1 MTATGPVNGVTT
13 PRSVTA
19 TVQVLTTGETTFS
32 GLVLDE
38 DAKPVKGA
46 LVKIG
51 VVQVV
56 TDDGGNF
63 LMTNPPI
70 GANQVLFIDGGPA
83 STPQHNLPII
93 PYKVTIV
100 AGQANVLSFVPHLHF
115 QKTTGMVDISNAG
128 VERIVTD
135 PELPGFQM
143 RIPAGAQISAGTASP
158 ILRCLSA
165 GCPSIGSRCHRF
177 PPGSLRP
184 APRRFGPRRMAR
196 PCDLPLCV
204 RTK

>member
-1 MTATGPVNGVTT
+1 VTATGALNGVTT
-13 PRSVTA
+13 PRTVT
-19 TVQVLTTGETTFS
+19 TMVQVLATGETTFS

-38 DAKPVKGA
+38 DDKPVKGA

-51 VVQVV
+51 TIQVV

-63 LMTNPPI
+63 LMQNPPV

-100 AGQANVLSFVPHLHF
+100 AGQANALSFIPHLHF
-115 QKTTGMVDISNAG
+115 QKTTGMVDMSNTG

-135 PELPGFQM
+135 PELPGFHM
-143 RIPAGAQISAGTASP
+143 RIP
-158 ILRCLSA
+158 
-165 GCPSIGSRCHRF
+165 
-177 PPGSLRP
+177 
-184 APRRFGPRRMAR
+184 PRRVDHRLRY
-196 PCDLPLCV
+196 V
-204 RTK
+204 